1 MSHRAH
7 LSYWEPQLSPGD
19 CIPSEQC
26 LLCAHAG
33 VWDGSPPGG
42 MQPGV
47 TARHWRGGAGYLYQA
62 VTAPAVMLEMR
73 QLLAARIS

>member
-1 MSHRAH
+1 M
-7 LSYWEPQLSPGD
+7 
-19 CIPSEQC
+19 
-26 LLCAHAG
+26 CAHAG

-47 TARHWRGGAGYLYQA
+47 TARHWRWGGAGYLYQA

-73 QLLAARIS
+73 QLLAVRIS